1 MTITIQYLTRKTNQY
16 LTRKT
21 NEIFEAK
28 MQRAAQKICER
39 QHMFHRRAA

>member
-1 MTITIQYLTRKTNQY
+1 MTTAIQY

-21 NEIFEAK
+21 NEIFESN

-39 QHMFHRRAA
+39 QQMFRSRTR